1 MNFNRIP
8 FLLKLGLV
16 NTWIA
21 LIIGELHVNAF
32 AQIIPDNTLNTNV
45 NQSGNVFNITGGTS
59 VGGNLFHSFS
69 EFSIASGNKAFFDYN
84 VTDISHIISRVT
96 GNKISDINGII
107 HANGSANLFLINPN
121 GIVFGPNASLNIGGS
136 FIASTAD
143 TIEFADGNLFSAKDT
158 QTPPLLS
165 INVPIGLQ
173 YGSNVAGI
181 EVQQSNL
188 AVSPNQTLALLGG
201 NVTIN
206 GGKLLAPG
214 GQISLGGLVG
224 EGTISLQ
231 NIIPSFPA
239 SVQRGNVTFTNSAIA
254 NVTTTT
260 SGGNITVYSDNLNIA
275 GDSKLLAGIAS
286 NSGLSGAIAGDILIN
301 ATGDISISDK
311 SLIANTVSSSAL
323 GNGGNIQIT
332 ANSLALT
339 SGGRIETITQAT
351 GKAGN
356 IEINTNNLDISG
368 FTSDGLF
375 SGILSYS
382 ETVNSGATGNILI
395 NQNNNPQGTIRLAN
409 RGFIATATDSSS
421 NGGSIEVNGKDIIL
435 ESGGQILTSAT
446 NTGSAGDILINGT
459 GTVNINGSSQDFIS
473 SPFSVNDDITVL
485 PLDNLSFRTDFN
497 PDIEKSGSGG
507 IPYVSVQRTPDQI
520 ASGKTVL
527 GTATDGFDY
536 YSFTVNAPNSRAIF
550 DIDGGNGYSNLP
562 GSLDTMLFLFKPTT
576 GEVIGFSD
584 DSRVASGGSGSLVS
598 QDSYISTLLSAGT
611 YVIGVSEFNAI
622 SSSLNLLEGNRID
635 RGDTYTLHVSLQNH
649 GGITQIP
656 PTILPS
662 NSHDFNPNYGTSSGL
677 VSRSTNSGNTGK
689 ITINTPQLTMGSTSE
704 IAATVSGTGKVAD
717 ITVNARN
724 IDINNGIISNT
735 TRGSGDTGNILIN
748 AEDVNLNNST
758 VIKINSFG
766 QGNTGD
772 IRLNAANVRLLQGA
786 QLDNNTYIH
795 GDTGKII
802 INARESVLLD
812 GEFNGSTSNIFNI
825 VASPSAVGNAGGIE
839 INTGLLSLNNG
850 ASINSTTYGKGNAGD
865 ITINARDSVLL
876 NGRANSGRGSGLF
889 NRVRG
894 TGRGDAG
901 DINITTNIFSMTNS
915 AQVFSRTEGIG
926 NAGSTAINA
935 KDIFIDRSTIANSVE
950 NGAIGNGGILNF
962 NASNISLTNGSKV
975 TASTAGK
982 GDAGQILIQGNDL
995 VYLNNSQ
1002 ISTAVTSQGIGRGG
1016 NIGIKADDLILDNQ
1030 SAITAATASGQGG
1043 DINLKLND
1051 LLLLRRNSQ
1060 ITATAGTGIGAGG
1073 DGGNIEINAPFIVA
1087 IPSENSDITANAFEG
1102 NGGNIKI
1109 TANSII
1115 GLESRDKLTPFS
1127 DITASSELGVDGV
1140 VEINTLNVNP
1150 NNGLVQLPETLTDP
1164 SDQVV
1169 AGCAAAKGNSFTI
1182 AGRGGL
1188 PEDPTGIIRGQTI
1201 WRDLQ
1206 DFSLANEGENT
1217 SVVRNQSP
1225 ITNSQNP
1232 QTSILDAQGN
1242 AKAGIVEATGFD
1254 KDEQGNI
1261 RLVAPD
1267 TNGSP
1272 SGYQASLPNCHQLSS
1287 TDSPGIFGLVPTQG
1301 TLKNSLSEINASSQ
1315 TGIQGIVTINNPEL
1329 DPTSGLVKLPEE
1341 VSDSTNQIVVG
1352 CAAAQGNSFTITG
1365 RVRVLS

>member
-69 EFSIASGNKAFFDYN
+69 DFSIPSGNEAFFDYN

-107 HANGSANLFLINPN
+107 HANGNANLFLINPN

-165 INVPIGLQ
+165 INLPIGLQ
-173 YGSNVAGI
+173 YGSNVVGV

-188 AVSPNQTLALLGG
+188 AVSPHQTLSLLGG
-201 NVTIN
+201 NVNIN

-214 GQISLGGLVG
+214 GQISLGGLLG
-224 EGTISLQ
+224 EGRITLQ
-231 NIIPSFPA
+231 NIIPSFPP
-239 SVQRGNVTFTNSAIA
+239 SIQRGNVTLSNGAIA

-275 GDSKLLAGIAS
+275 GDSQLLAGIAS

-323 GNGGNIQIT
+323 GNGGNMNIT

-356 IEINTNNLDISG
+356 IEINTNNLNISG

-375 SGILSYS
+375 SGILSHS
-382 ETVNSGATGNILI
+382 QIVNSGTTGNIII
-395 NQNNNPQGTIRLAN
+395 NQADPSQGTIRLAN

-473 SPFSVNDDITVL
+473 SPFTGIPVFN
-485 PLDNLSFRTDFN
+485 LDNLPFQTDFN
-497 PDIEKSGSGG
+497 PDIERSGSGG

-584 DSRVASGGSGSLVS
+584 DSRVASGGSGSIVS

-611 YVIGVSEFNAI
+611 YVIGVSEFNTI

-662 NSHDFNPNYGTSSGL
+662 NSHNFNPNYGTSSGL
-677 VSRSTNSGNTGK
+677 VSLSTNSGNTGK

-724 IDINNGIISNT
+724 VDINNGIISNT

-758 VIKINSFG
+758 VININSFG

-786 QLDNNTYIH
+786 QLNNNTYIQ

-802 INARESVLLD
+802 INARDSVLLD
-812 GEFNGSTSNIFNI
+812 GELNGSTSNIFNI
-825 VASPSAVGNAGGIE
+825 VAPSAVGNAGGIE
-839 INTGLLSLNNG
+839 INTGLFSLNNG

-901 DINITTNIFSMTNS
+901 DINITTNIFSMTNGT
-915 AQVFSRTEGIG
+915 QVFSRTEGIG

-962 NASNISLTNGSKV
+962 NASNISLTNGSRV

-1016 NIGIKADDLILDNQ
+1016 NIDIKADDLILDNQ

-1060 ITATAGTGIGAGG
+1060 ITATAGTGIGTGG

-1164 SDQVV
+1164 SDQVIV
-1169 AGCAAAKGNSFTI
+1169 GCAAAQGNSFTI
-1182 AGRGGL
+1182 TGRGGL
-1188 PEDPTGIIRGQTI
+1188 PEDPTGIIRGQTV
-1201 WRDLQ
+1201 WQDLQ
-1206 DFSLANEGENT
+1206 DFSLLTEELNT
-1217 SVVRNQSP
+1217 SEVRSQPAINNYQLP
-1225 ITNSQNP
+1225 VTNSENS
-1232 QTSILDAQGN
+1232 QTLIKEQTTA
-1242 AKAGIVEATGFD
+1242 IVEATGLARD
-1254 KDEQGNI
+1254 KQGNVI
-1261 RLVAPD
+1261 LVATE
-1267 TNGSP
+1267 TNR
-1272 SGYQASLPNCHQLSS
+1272 SGLGDKSSSPNCHSLSS
-1287 TDSPGIFGLVPTQG
+1287 F
-1301 TLKNSLSEINASSQ
+1301 
-1315 TGIQGIVTINNPEL
+1315 
-1329 DPTSGLVKLPEE
+1329 
-1341 VSDSTNQIVVG
+1341 
-1352 CAAAQGNSFTITG
+1352 
-1365 RVRVLS
+1365 

>member
-1 MNFNRIP
+1 MNFNRIS
-8 FLLKLGLV
+8 FLLKLGLA
-16 NTWIA
+16 NIWMA
-21 LIIGELHVNAF
+21 IIMGKFPINAF

-69 EFSIASGNKAFFDYN
+69 EFSIPSGNEAFFDYN

-107 HANGSANLFLINPN
+107 HANGNANLFLINPN

-165 INVPIGLQ
+165 INLPIGLQ
-173 YGSNVAGI
+173 YGSNVVGV

-188 AVSPNQTLALLGG
+188 AVSPHQTLSLLGG
-201 NVTIN
+201 NVNIN

-214 GQISLGGLVG
+214 GQIYLGGLLG
-224 EGTISLQ
+224 EGRITLQ
-231 NIIPSFPA
+231 NIIPSFPP
-239 SVQRGNVTFTNSAIA
+239 SVQRGNVTLSNGAMA
-254 NVTTTT
+254 NVTTAT
-260 SGGNITVYSDNLNIA
+260 SGGNIAVHSNNLNISS
-275 GDSKLLAGIAS
+275 GSQLLAGIAP
-286 NSGLSGAIAGDILIN
+286 NSGIAGATAGDILIN
-301 ATGDISISDK
+301 ATGDISLSDR
-311 SLIANTVSSSAL
+311 SLIANTVSSGGL

-339 SGGRIETITQAT
+339 SGGRIETITQAI

-356 IEINTNNLDISG
+356 IEINTNNLNISG

-375 SGILSYS
+375 SGILSHS
-382 ETVNSGATGNILI
+382 QIVNSGTTGNIII
-395 NQNNNPQGTIRLAN
+395 NQADPSQGTIRLAN

-473 SPFSVNDDITVL
+473 SPFTKIPVFN
-485 PLDNLSFRTDFN
+485 LDNLPVQTDFN
-497 PDIEKSGSGG
+497 PDIERSGSGG

-611 YVIGVSEFNAI
+611 YVIGVSEFNTI

-635 RGDTYTLHVSLQNH
+635 RGDTYTLHVSLENH

-662 NSHDFNPNYGTSSGL
+662 NSHNFNPNYGTSSGL
-677 VSRSTNSGNTGK
+677 VSQSTNSGNTGK

-704 IAATVSGTGKVAD
+704 ITATVSGTGKVAD

-724 IDINNGIISNT
+724 VDINNAKISNI
-735 TRGSGDTGNILIN
+735 TRGSGDAGNILIN

-758 VIKINSFG
+758 VISISSLG

-772 IRLNAANVRLLQGA
+772 IRIDAAKVTLLQGA
-786 QLDNNTYIH
+786 QLNNNTYIQ
-795 GDTGKII
+795 GDIGQII
-802 INARESVLLD
+802 INARDSVLLD
-812 GEFNGSTSNIFNI
+812 GELNGSTSNIFNI

-850 ASINSTTYGKGNAGD
+850 ASINSTTYGQGNAGN

-901 DINITTNIFSMTNS
+901 DINITTNRFSMTND

-962 NASNISLTNGSKV
+962 NASNISLTNGSRV

-982 GDAGQILIQGNDL
+982 GDAGQILIQGDDL

-1016 NIGIKADDLILDNQ
+1016 NIDIKADDLILDNQ

-1087 IPSENSDITANAFEG
+1087 IPSENSDISANAFEG
-1102 NGGNIKI
+1102 NGGKIKI

-1115 GLESRDKLTPFS
+1115 GLEFRDKLTPLS

-1169 AGCAAAKGNSFTI
+1169 VGCAAAKGNSFTI

-1287 TDSPGIFGLVPTQG
+1287 TDSP
-1301 TLKNSLSEINASSQ
+1301 
-1315 TGIQGIVTINNPEL
+1315 
-1329 DPTSGLVKLPEE
+1329 
-1341 VSDSTNQIVVG
+1341 
-1352 CAAAQGNSFTITG
+1352 
-1365 RVRVLS
+1365 

>member
-1 MNFNRIP
+1 MNLNRIYL
-8 FLLKLGLV
+8 LLKLGLT
-16 NTWIA
+16 NTLMA
-21 LIIGELHVNAF
+21 IIMGELPINAF

-45 NQSGNVFNITGGTS
+45 NQAGNVFNITGGTS
-59 VGGNLFHSFS
+59 VGGNLFHSFT
-69 EFSIASGNKAFFDYN
+69 EFSIPSGNEAFFDYN

-96 GNKISDINGII
+96 GNKISNINGII
-107 HANGSANLFLINPN
+107 HANGGANLFLINPN

-143 TIEFADGNLFSAKDT
+143 AIEFTDGNLFSAKDT
-158 QTPPLLS
+158 QNPPLLS
-165 INVPIGLQ
+165 INLPIGLQ
-173 YGSNVAGI
+173 YNSNVADV

-188 AVSPNQTLALLGG
+188 AVSPHQTLSLLGG
-201 NVTIN
+201 NVNIN
-206 GGKLLAPG
+206 GGKLIAPG
-214 GQISLGGLVG
+214 GQIYLGGLLG
-224 EGTISLQ
+224 EGRISLQ
-231 NIIPSFPA
+231 NIIPSFPP
-239 SVQRGNVTFTNSAIA
+239 SIQRGNVTLSNGAIA

-260 SGGNITVYSDNLNIA
+260 RGGNITVYSDNLNIA
-275 GDSKLLAGIAS
+275 GDSQLRAGIAS

-323 GNGGNIQIT
+323 GNGGNIHIT

-356 IEINTNNLDISG
+356 IEINTKNLDISG

-375 SGILSYS
+375 SGILSHS
-382 ETVNSGATGNILI
+382 QIVNSGTTGNIII
-395 NQNNNPQGTIRLAN
+395 NQADPSQGTIRLAN

-435 ESGGQILTSAT
+435 ESGAQILTSAT
-446 NTGSAGDILINGT
+446 HTGSAGDITINGT

-473 SPFSVNDDITVL
+473 SPFTGIPIFS
-485 PLDNLSFRTDFN
+485 LDNLPFQTDFN
-497 PDIEKSGSGG
+497 PDVEKSGSGG
-507 IPYVSVQRTPDQI
+507 IPYLSVQRTPDQI
-520 ASGKTVL
+520 TSGKTVL

-536 YSFTVNAPNSRAIF
+536 YSFTVNAPNSTAIF

-584 DSRVASGGSGSLVS
+584 DSSLKSGGSGSIAS

-611 YVIGVSEFNAI
+611 YVIGVGEFNTI
-622 SSSLNLLEGNRID
+622 SSSLNLLEGDRID

-662 NSHDFNPNYGTSSGL
+662 NSHNFNPNYGTSSGL

-724 IDINNGIISNT
+724 IDINNATISNT
-735 TRGSGDTGNILIN
+735 TRGSGDTGSILIN
-748 AEDVNLNNST
+748 AEDVNLSNSS
-758 VIKINSFG
+758 VIKINSLG

-772 IRLNAANVRLLQGA
+772 IRINAANVRILQGA
-786 QLDNNTYIH
+786 QIDNNTYIQ

-825 VASPSAVGNAGGIE
+825 VASPSAVANAGGIE

-876 NGRANSGRGSGLF
+876 NGRATSGRGSGLF

-901 DINITTNIFSMTNS
+901 DINITTNIFSMTNGS
-915 AQVFSRTEGIG
+915 QVFSRTEGIG

-1002 ISTAVTSQGIGRGG
+1002 ISTAVTSQGSGRGG
-1016 NIGIKADDLILDNQ
+1016 NIDIKADNLILDRQ

-1043 DINLKLND
+1043 DINLSLSD
-1051 LLLLRRNSQ
+1051 LLLLRRGSQ
-1060 ITATAGTGIGAGG
+1060 ISTTAGTSSAGG
-1073 DGGNIEINAPFIVA
+1073 NGGNMNIKAGFIVA
-1087 IPSENSDITANAFEG
+1087 VDRENSDITANAFLG
-1102 NGGNIKI
+1102 NGGNIDLTTQGIFGIKF
-1109 TANSII
+1109 
-1115 GLESRDKLTPFS
+1115 RPQLTPLS
-1127 DITASSELGVDGV
+1127 DITVSSKFGNPGNFNTNILKIDPNSGLIELSD
-1140 VEINTLNVNP
+1140 NLS
-1150 NNGLVQLPETLTDP
+1150 DP
-1164 SDQVV
+1164 SDEIIVT
-1169 AGCAAAKGNSFTI
+1169 CAAAQGNTFTI
-1182 AGRGGL
+1182 TGRGGL
-1188 PEDPTGIIRGQTI
+1188 PEDPTGTIRGQTI

-1206 DFSLANEGENT
+1206 DFSLVTAGENT
-1217 SVVRNQSP
+1217 SVVKSQSSVTNYPLP

-1232 QTSILDAQGN
+1232 QTAISNSQIN
-1242 AKAGIVEATGFD
+1242 AKAGIVEATGLVR
-1254 KDEQGNI
+1254 DEQGNVI
-1261 RLVAPD
+1261 LVAPE
-1267 TNGSP
+1267 TNPNP
-1272 SGYQASLPNCHQLSS
+1272 SSHQASVPNCHQLSS
-1287 TDSPGIFGLVPTQG
+1287 FGVPQ
-1301 TLKNSLSEINASSQ
+1301 
-1315 TGIQGIVTINNPEL
+1315 
-1329 DPTSGLVKLPEE
+1329 
-1341 VSDSTNQIVVG
+1341 
-1352 CAAAQGNSFTITG
+1352 
-1365 RVRVLS
+1365 